1 MERVSLDHDDI
12 VHPISFYR
20 IIVDLRDTRSVSGT
34 RREKQA
40 IFKRNAG
47 ISIRVEKTDRAA
59 ILHNL
64 RTIQHRQ
71 LRLIF

>member
-12 VHPISFYR
+12 GSLSSFIELSLICAIR
-20 IIVDLRDTRSVSGT
+20 KSVSGT

-40 IFKRNAG
+40 TFKRHAS
-47 ISIRVEKTDRAA
+47 ISIRIEKTGRTAM
-59 ILHNL
+59 LHNL
-64 RTIQHRQ
+64 RIVQHRQ